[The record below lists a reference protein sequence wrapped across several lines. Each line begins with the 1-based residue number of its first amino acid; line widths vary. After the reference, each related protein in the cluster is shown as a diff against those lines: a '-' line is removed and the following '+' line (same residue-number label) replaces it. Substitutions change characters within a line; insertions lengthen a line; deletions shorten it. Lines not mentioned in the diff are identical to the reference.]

1 MREYSQTREHTPRDT
16 SSQSKMLGSMSFSNY
31 SAAPQIPPFSNISE
45 NTKMVTMFS
54 DAEMRHY
61 AFQARTKAE
70 KSWNYS
76 KESAI
81 IEFWEILKINLDR
94 EANPDKRDYFLFNQ
108 IEHFLRKLLPLPDE
122 SLAESPEL
130 INLWLVYLQHASE
143 DTKLHLLYFL
153 LDAQIGTK
161 EPILYYHIIRLHLEQ
176 EEFVLAD
183 EWIREVKKLFPDEQR
198 SEKWN
203 EAVQVLTRTV
213 DTQLKDLVGSSALF
227 CDGNW
232 TQDKTGIPRD
242 LFEYL
247 FARPIDR
254 KRSELLKYPLEAP
267 KDSKPWWAD
276 SKPNDGQVNK
286 WADGSKE
293 NNPLLQKAVS
303 QPLSLKS
310 SLQPQS
316 SLSPLSKMM
325 KQQTEVKKV
334 RPPSPRQYKRLSDTC
349 EIDLS
354 GATRTFVDRECRSNV
369 FAEWTLRTRELEY
382 RKALAGIID
391 MDKIRESQ
399 VIPQPGQFDFFKE
412 REFREEKHRMK
423 ANPVA
428 HSISRI
434 FSQAKSNLSQGMASV
449 CSTPNRIVP
458 ESTSMSQLG
467 SANMSFGGPMSEP
480 RDYSAH
486 KMAMG
491 TNRKPIPVLS
501 SPRPAQP
508 TPLTNRAVNTPN
520 SVRVP
525 VMTPHRSD
533 WRP

>member
-1 MREYSQTREHTPRDT
+1 MKEYSQTQEHISRDT
-16 SSQSKMLGSMSFSNY
+16 SSQSKILGSISFSNL
-31 SAAPQIPPFSNISE
+31 SAAPKSQPFSKLAES
-45 NTKMVTMFS
+45 TKMVTMFS

-81 IEFWEILKINLDR
+81 IEFWEILKIHLDR
-94 EANPDKRDYFLFNQ
+94 EADPDKKDFFLFNQ
-108 IEHFLRKLLPLPDE
+108 VEHFLRKLLPLPDD
-122 SLAESPEL
+122 SLADSQEL
-130 INLWLVYLQHASE
+130 INLWLVYLQHASD
-143 DTKLHLLYFL
+143 DTKLHLLYYL

-161 EPILYYHIIRLHLEQ
+161 HPILYYHIIRFHLQQ

-183 EWIREVKKLFPDEQR
+183 EWIREVKKLFPEEQR
-198 SEKWN
+198 SEKWK
-203 EAVQVLTRTV
+203 EAVKVLTQTV
-213 DTQLKDLVGSSALF
+213 DAQLKDLVGSSALF
-227 CDGNW
+227 CENNW
-232 TQDKTGIPRD
+232 TQDNIGIPRD

-247 FARPIDR
+247 FSRPIDR
-254 KRSELLKYPLEAP
+254 KRSELLRYPLEAP
-267 KDSKPWWAD
+267 KDSKPRWAD
-276 SKPNDGQVNK
+276 SKPNDGQLNK

-293 NNPLLQKAVS
+293 NRPMLQKAVS
-303 QPLSLKS
+303 QPLSIKS
-310 SLQPQS
+310 FLQSQP

-354 GATRTFVDRECRSNV
+354 GVTRTFVDRECRSNV

-391 MDKIRESQ
+391 MDKIRESRI
-399 VIPQPGQFDFFKE
+399 VAQPAQFDFFKE
-412 REFREEKHRMK
+412 REFREEKHNMK
-423 ANPVA
+423 ANPVG

-458 ESTSMSQLG
+458 ESTSMSQMD
-467 SANMSFGGPMSEP
+467 SANMSFGGAMSEP
-480 RDYSAH
+480 RDYSTH
-486 KMAMG
+486 KTAMG

-501 SPRPAQP
+501 SPKPAQP
-508 TPLTNRAVNTPN
+508 SPLTNRALNTPN

-525 VMTPHRSD
+525 NMTPHRSE